1 MLTLVPDEYDH
12 VRLPSPDFEEDV
24 TKLLTRYLDIA
35 SNLEVEAPYS
45 VSLTFM
51 NVTGARLAPRQG
63 RAMLAEDERHTVQ
76 EDTLM
81 LPEIVIEER
90 DSQAESIVTPL
101 FETVW
106 NCFGFSRPS
115 NYDDQAD

>member
-1 MLTLVPDEYDH
+1 MTPKTST
-12 VRLPSPDFEEDV
+12 PSSDPVSDFEQDV
-24 TKLLTRYLDIA
+24 TKLLTDYLNVA
-35 SNLEVEAPYS
+35 TNLGIDAPYS

-51 NVTGARLAPRQG
+51 NMRGARLAPRQG
-63 RAMLAEDERHTVQ
+63 RAMLAEEERHTVQ

-115 NYDDQAD
+115 NSDD